1 MSFTNPWLFAAGVA
15 CLAIPVWVHL
25 QRRRQP
31 RRVVFSTNRFID
43 PSELSTRKKRS
54 IQDWPLF
61 LLRCLAVL
69 FLALV
74 FSKVFFA
81 GMAATPK
88 PQREAI
94 ALVFDRSAS
103 MQAMSGDE
111 TVLDQ
116 AKRLAKRALDET
128 GHGSQVAI
136 LFAPGQA
143 DEPVRWV
150 RPSEA
155 KRTLDAATPSHRTGG
170 KFACERGAAS

>member
-81 GMAATPK
+81 AK
-88 PQREAI
+88 P
-94 ALVFDRSAS
+94 
-103 MQAMSGDE
+103 
-111 TVLDQ
+111 
-116 AKRLAKRALDET
+116 AKRLGGLVNRCRE
-128 GHGSQVAI
+128 VAR
-136 LFAPGQA
+136 
-143 DEPVRWV
+143 PV
-150 RPSEA
+150 
-155 KRTLDAATPSHRTGG
+155 
-170 KFACERGAAS
+170 

>member
-15 CLAIPVWVHL
+15 CLMIPVWVHL

-88 PQREAI
+88 LQREAI

-111 TVLDQ
+111 TVFDQ

-128 GHGSQVAI
+128 GHGSQLSLI
-136 LFAPGQA
+136 
-143 DEPVRWV
+143 
-150 RPSEA
+150 
-155 KRTLDAATPSHRTGG
+155 HI
-170 KFACERGAAS
+170 